1 MDRSR
6 RATVTA
12 ILLALAGCAAVQA
25 PSLAEPAGG
34 PTPGAPQP
42 AFAADPAR
50 IAGHL
55 AALQAIA
62 DQHDGIR
69 FAGTSG
75 YEASVDYAAGELRAL
90 GFEVTTPEVE
100 FAGFRELPGAELA
113 VGERTFEAPDDL
125 HALIYSPGGE
135 VTGPVTVL
143 AGSGCRPEDFDRVAA
158 GSIALTLE
166 GGCLRREQAINAAEA
181 GAAALVVGYPD
192 RGPGEIF
199 RPTLIDPGGITI
211 PVISVADDAVRALQG
226 AAGDPVR
233 LSLATERE
241 TATLRNVIAELGDG
255 SRVIVLG
262 GHLDS
267 VLEGPGIND
276 NGSGVA
282 ALLEVGRGLAAG
294 GVPEGATVRIGLWG
308 GEELGTVGSTAYVE
322 TLDDE
327 PIAYLNL
334 DMAGSTN
341 GSSLVYDE
349 EGAARGSAAIT
360 AAFEAWFTARG
371 EPTDR
376 VDLGG
381 SSDHRA
387 FAAAGIPTGGLFAG
401 AMASGTAARPGSSP
415 GAGEL
420 PDPCYHLGCD
430 DIANVDVAR
439 VALFAEAT
447 LAVALELLG
456 RR

>member
-1 MDRSR
+1 MDRSC
-6 RATVTA
+6 RATAVV
-12 ILLALAGCAAVQA
+12 LLLVLGGCAAVQLPSPAA
-25 PSLAEPAGG
+25 PDVPRASSVAE
-34 PTPGAPQP
+34 Q
-42 AFAADPAR
+42 AFHADPDR
-50 IAGHL
+50 IL
-55 AALQAIA
+55 ERLEALQAIA
-62 DQHDGIR
+62 DEHGGIR
-69 FAGTSG
+69 FAGTPG

-90 GFEVTTPEVE
+90 GFEVATPEVE
-100 FAGFRELPGAELA
+100 FRGFSELPGAELR
-113 VGERTFEAPDDL
+113 VGDRTFEAPDDL

-135 VTGPVTVL
+135 VTGPVAVL
-143 AGSGCRPEDFDRVAA
+143 ADSGCEPGDFDRVEA
-158 GSIALTLE
+158 GSVVLTTR
-166 GGCLRREQAINAAEA
+166 GGCLRRQQAINAADA

-211 PVISVADDAVRALQG
+211 PVISVTDAAVRALQD

-233 LSLATERE
+233 LAVATERE
-241 TATLRNVIAELGDG
+241 PATLRNVIADMGDG
-255 SRVIVLG
+255 PTLIVLG

-282 ALLEVGRGLAAG
+282 ALLEVARGLAAG

-308 GEELGTVGSTAYVE
+308 GEELGTVGSTAHVE
-322 TLDDE
+322 ALEVE

-334 DMAGSTN
+334 DMAGSIN
-341 GSSLVYDE
+341 GANLVYDE
-349 EGAARGSAAIT
+349 ATAAEGSATIT
-360 AAFEAWFTARG
+360 AAFERWFASEG

-381 SSDHRA
+381 SSDQYP

-401 AMASGTAARPGSSP
+401 ATESGTAARPESSAGS
-415 GAGEL
+415 AG
-420 PDPCYHLGCD
+420 PADRCYHLGCD
-430 DIANVDVAR
+430 DLDNVDLER

-447 LAVALELLG
+447 FAVAHELLVNH
-456 RR
+456 